1 MMSPEAA
8 AQLAAQR
15 KAFRQYMAGPRNGP
29 LTLEKNGEYGVDSA
43 LHQSLLSSLRLSL
56 RYALLRLAFYA
67 PFCPIKIGL
76 YRLLGMKIG
85 RRVCVSPEVV
95 LDPVFPELI
104 ELEDD
109 CCLGIGCRLFT
120 HEYTATNF
128 RMGPIR
134 IGKGSVIGAYA
145 TVRSGTTIGAR
156 VTVGANSFVNCDVQ
170 DDTVVGGVPAKPLIS
185 RRKGN

>member
-1 MMSPEAA
+1 MLSHDAA

-15 KAFRQYMAGPRNGP
+15 KALRAYIVGPRDKP
-29 LTLEKNGEYGVDSA
+29 LTLEKNGEYAIDSVV
-43 LHQSLLSSLRLSL
+43 HSSLLSNLRLSL
-56 RYALLRLAFYA
+56 RYVMLRLAFHA
-67 PFCPIKIGL
+67 PFCPIKIWL

-85 RRVCVSPEVV
+85 RGVCISPDVV
-95 LDPVFPELI
+95 IDPLFPELI

-128 RMGPIR
+128 RLGPIR
-134 IGKGSVIGAYA
+134 VGKGSVIGVYA

-170 DDTVVGGVPAKPLIS
+170 DDAVVGGVPAKPLP
-185 RRKGN
+185 RNR